1 LVRAFPNYRRE
12 GTWYDWVNIVWVD
25 SHGKKFFLPAKT
37 LCFYESEKDGMCAL
51 VHSAVV
57 QRNQSQDSM
66 LSCSYEMEY
75 TGLKPTITKVEIG
88 SIDRSLLVYE
98 HVPTKGCLPPN
109 LDRRGQPPLRVLVVK
124 PRNAWAEIWI
134 KWHRLLR
141 DKNDN
146 REEEGKGF
154 YHLHTRIWTYSNL
167 SDGAES
173 NRHFIY

>member
-1 LVRAFPNYRRE
+1 
-12 GTWYDWVNIVWVD
+12 
-25 SHGKKFFLPAKT
+25 
-37 LCFYESEKDGMCAL
+37 MCAL

-98 HVPTKGCLPPN
+98 HVPTKGCLPRN

-134 KWHRLLR
+134 KWNRLLR
-141 DKNDN
+141 DKNDI
-146 REEEGKGF
+146 REEEGKRLLPRAHKDLDLLKFVG
-154 YHLHTRIWTYSNL
+154 R
-167 SDGAES
+167 DGIQS
-173 NRHFIY
+173 

>member
-1 LVRAFPNYRRE
+1 MTGYILFGWIHA
-12 GTWYDWVNIVWVD
+12 GGIVFYQPRHFVFM
-25 SHGKKFFLPAKT
+25 KATRMECVP
-37 LCFYESEKDGMCAL
+37 LCIPQWF
-51 VHSAVV
+51 SAI
-57 QRNQSQDSM
+57 RTMISM
-66 LSCSYEMEY
+66 LSCTYEMEY
-75 TGLKPTITKVEIG
+75 SGLKPTISKVEIG
-88 SIDRSLLVYE
+88 SIDRTLIVYE
-98 HVPTKGCLPPN
+98 HVPTKGCLPPD
-109 LDRRGQPPLRVLVVK
+109 LDRRQQHPLRVLVVK

-134 KWHRLLR
+134 KWHRWLK

>member
-134 KWHRLLR
+134 KWNRLLR
-141 DKNDN
+141 DKNDI
-146 REEEGKGF
+146 REEEGKRLLPLAHKDLDLLKFVG
-154 YHLHTRIWTYSNL
+154 R
-167 SDGAES
+167 DGIQS
-173 NRHFIY
+173 